1 MERPQLT
8 SGLLR
13 PLEPKEAFMKH
24 PLVLAYIG
32 DTVYDLYMRTEAVRQ
47 SDANVNALNRTVCAK
62 VNARAQAQ
70 TVDKLLPLL
79 QEEEKE
85 VYRRGR
91 NAKSGTVPKNMEIG
105 DYHKATGLEAV
116 VGYLFLIGAYDRLEQ
131 LFTSILDES
140 GE

>member
-1 MERPQLT
+1 
-8 SGLLR
+8 
-13 PLEPKEAFMKH
+13 MKH